1 MSFLDILRIAA
12 DGRELS
18 LREMETA
25 LREMFDGDVPEAQGA
40 GFLTALRVRGE
51 TTEELLAAIR
61 FLKIRARVIASPEG
75 AVDCCGTGGD
85 GISTVNIS
93 TAVALVAA
101 GAGVPV
107 AKHGSRAV
115 TSKSGS
121 SEVLSQ
127 LGVDLTESVETQ
139 ERRLAEDG
147 IAFLFAPNHH
157 PALAKVAP
165 LRKDLGLRTMFN
177 ILGPMMNPA
186 QTKRQLLGVFDQG
199 LAPRF
204 AEVLRAEGS
213 ERAWI
218 VHGAG
223 GMDELSLAG
232 GNEVTELKDG
242 SIRSF
247 VIAPEDAGLARQPN
261 EALVGGTPAE
271 NAAALRSLLDGAPG
285 PYRDVVLLNTAA
297 TLIVAGLTDD
307 LRAAVDLAARSIDS
321 GAARGKL
328 QLIASP
334 KT

>member
-1 MSFLDILRIAA
+1 MSFLDILKRAA
-12 DGRELS
+12 DGEVLS
-18 LREMETA
+18 PRDMEAA
-25 LREMFDGDVPEAQGA
+25 LGFVFDDDVPAAQA
-40 GFLTALRVRGE
+40 AAFLTALRVRGE

-61 FLKIRARVIASPEG
+61 FLKIRARNIKAPDG

-93 TAVALVAA
+93 TAVAIVAA
-101 GAGVPV
+101 GAGVVV

-127 LGVDLTESVETQ
+127 LGLDLAEAIEVQ
-139 ERRLAEDG
+139 EKRLAANG

-157 PALAKVAP
+157 PVLAKVAP
-165 LRKDLGLRTMFN
+165 LRKDLGLRTLFN

-186 QTKRQLLGVFDQG
+186 QAKRQLLGVFDQK

-213 ERAWI
+213 HHAWV

-242 SIRSF
+242 VIRSF
-247 VIAPEDAGLARQPN
+247 VVAPEDAGLARRGN
-261 EALVGGTPAE
+261 ESLVGGTPEE
-271 NAAALRSLLDGAPG
+271 NAAALRKLLDGDEGA
-285 PYRDVVLLNTAA
+285 YRDAVLLNTAA
-297 TLIVAGLTDD
+297 TLIVAGKTDS
-307 LRAAVDLAARSIDS
+307 LRDGVVIAAQSIDS
-321 GAARGKL
+321 GQAKEKL
-328 QLIASP
+328 RLMTETVS
-334 KT
+334 